1 MQMLIPRFRLYLFKS
16 KKKITSLPGPP
27 EYSWNFYAAQI
38 PLTLKNPAS
47 EHALHTSKFPI
58 TPPYSF
64 KIFLDPRL
72 FKLNPSFSPMF
83 AGNVLFAYLF
93 YKFV

>member
-1 MQMLIPRFRLYLFKS
+1 MLRCLDLLNITGVSMQP
-16 KKKITSLPGPP
+16 
-27 EYSWNFYAAQI
+27 QI
-38 PLTLKNPAS
+38 PLPLKNPAS
-47 EHALHTSKFPI
+47 EHVLHTSKFPI

>member
-1 MQMLIPRFRLYLFKS
+1 MLRCLDLLRIARVSMQP
-16 KKKITSLPGPP
+16 
-27 EYSWNFYAAQI
+27 QI
-38 PLTLKNPAS
+38 PLSLKNPAS
-47 EHALHTSKFPI
+47 EHVLHTSKFPHHS
-58 TPPYSF
+58 SF

-72 FKLNPSFSPMF
+72 FKLNPSFFPMF